1 MQNMTILTNF
11 DPKKYYKIA
20 QFNYVK
26 IGNIWHNFF

>member
-26 IGNIWHNFF
+26 IGNI